1 MINNIAIRVKIIT
14 KYILLMTV
22 ALVQLNG
29 QEVKDHDR
37 HFMAGIIASANIGPN
52 YLLSLK
58 KFTID
63 ESARIASGDIVSS
76 LLLWSRV
83 DEVIGDADDFILQY
97 EIVTYQNAMSFYKKF
112 NFQMVLKQSG
122 IELKNEDITRIE
134 LILERLRKNG
144 SIYRNFIPPQ

>member
-1 MINNIAIRVKIIT
+1 
-14 KYILLMTV
+14 
-22 ALVQLNG
+22 
-29 QEVKDHDR
+29 
-37 HFMAGIIASANIGPN
+37 
-52 YLLSLK
+52 LK

-76 LLLWSRV
+76 LLLLSRV

-97 EIVTYQNAMSFYKKF
+97 EIVTYQNAMSFYKNF

-122 IELKNEDITRIE
+122 IELKKEDITRIE